1 MNCNILY
8 IGYIAYI
15 IQFKCLEIIE
25 RPKQQ
30 SQLEEL
36 LNSKNS
42 LEYQMERARKQIEEK
57 EKQRKAFFKKQQK
70 YYCQLYWKKLAD
82 ENKKNE

>member
-1 MNCNILY
+1 
-8 IGYIAYI
+8 
-15 IQFKCLEIIE
+15 
-25 RPKQQ
+25 
-30 SQLEEL
+30 LEEL